1 MTQDGQV
8 TTPNLLCR
16 SFRIRGEQG
25 YALLALMLM
34 VSLLAIVAAAVAP
47 SIAFQIR
54 RDRETEMIHR
64 AMQYR
69 RAVRKFAKQTGRYP
83 MTLEDLEST
92 NGVRYLRKRYK
103 DPITGRE
110 FRLLHMADI
119 PAALGTGAG
128 SGSLQRGASPNGA
141 PGESTSPSAQ
151 DQAAAANEQNLSPSP
166 GSQALPAGASSAG
179 SLASS
184 FSNQSDNQSTNQVF
198 GGGVIIGI
206 ASTSARKTIREFD
219 HRNQYNQWLFF
230 YDPGYERPFEVQGP
244 TPLTHPPAA
253 LQSSTSPAS
262 QPLQPAASQP

>member
-8 TTPNLLCR
+8 TAPNLPCR
-16 SFRIRGEQG
+16 SFRIRSEQG

-119 PAALGTGAG
+119 PAAPGAG
-128 SGSLQRGASPNGA
+128 ASSGNLQRSANAVS
-141 PGESTSPSAQ
+141 GESPSSSGQDPTAASNGQVLPSSPAG
-151 DQAAAANEQNLSPSP
+151 E
-166 GSQALPAGASSAG
+166 ALPMGASSAG
-179 SLASS
+179 SSGPS
-184 FSNQSDNQSTNQVF
+184 FSNQSDNQVF

-206 ASTSARKTIREFD
+206 ASTSAKRTIREFD

-253 LQSSTSPAS
+253 LQSSTSSAS